1 MSLFIR
7 WGQWHYRKCLVNM
20 RLKTLIAPILM
31 AGVISTATPLALPL
45 SAQAQRV
52 EDIAETGLKLSAQ
65 NFHIYT
71 SGNLRF
77 VFSVDDANLL
87 NKLLTV
93 KNSVVRVSISARVTK
108 GDQEVRE
115 LITNSALFVATDSVD
130 FATQNILR
138 TQDGQ
143 FELNVPTT
151 DLRVAA
157 NSGLNAGQ
165 QNDIKRIEF
174 TGPGIYSVRIET
186 LINKT
191 VRASST
197 TFVNR
202 VDLSPR
208 LEPMPINIVVTLD
221 GTNTLQL
228 DGSHVVDELTR
239 EKISQ
244 LISLLELDGPLVS
257 TQVSPQVVDGLSK
270 SKDPA
275 DQELLARLTNAISKT
290 NLVATT
296 FLAFDPSGARKTMH
310 EKEFNALVDL
320 GKSSLSSRFTSNA
333 PISDVWIAR
342 NPIDQSGVDLLTES
356 GYRSIVM
363 LPKAGA
369 ALGTYDNTAR
379 PYRLVSGTKTMAL
392 YVVDPNYVTQLADQK
407 SNSFITASAIAA
419 QLLAQRGKIES
430 DGGTPALKRTVLTT
444 QDGAVL
450 NSNLIH
456 QILLILKRVPQ
467 QIALQTLN
475 NLPEPRQDAYKP
487 NLRTRDLSEFE
498 TRMNSVDLLRTDL
511 NKLNSTLDQNSNT
524 WTIWNERLMVMSS
537 DTLTTKQREEFA
549 AQTRSELKTLRT
561 AVTLKDGT
569 TFTFGSRKSQLRLD
583 LKNSSNEDLTIQVK
597 IDSPKLRLDRS
608 MAVIEIPA
616 NSANELVIN
625 AVALSNGLFP
635 VAVRIYTADGSS
647 QLGKKIEVSARVNA
661 IAGLGQVVSGVA
673 LLLLLTWWAAHFRR
687 KYRTQMSSEDPA
699 LRSDT

>member
-1 MSLFIR
+1 M
-7 WGQWHYRKCLVNM
+7 
-20 RLKTLIAPILM
+20 
-31 AGVISTATPLALPL
+31 
-45 SAQAQRV
+45 
-52 EDIAETGLKLSAQ
+52 
-65 NFHIYT
+65 
-71 SGNLRF
+71 
-77 VFSVDDANLL
+77 
-87 NKLLTV
+87 
-93 KNSVVRVSISARVTK
+93 
-108 GDQEVRE
+108 
-115 LITNSALFVATDSVD
+115 
-130 FATQNILR
+130 
-138 TQDGQ
+138 
-143 FELNVPTT
+143 
-151 DLRVAA
+151 
-157 NSGLNAGQ
+157 
-165 QNDIKRIEF
+165 
-174 TGPGIYSVRIET
+174 
-186 LINKT
+186 
-191 VRASST
+191 
-197 TFVNR
+197 
-202 VDLSPR
+202 
-208 LEPMPINIVVTLD
+208 
-221 GTNTLQL
+221 
-228 DGSHVVDELTR
+228 
-239 EKISQ
+239 
-244 LISLLELDGPLVS
+244 ISLLELDGPLVS

-275 DQELLARLTNAISKT
+275 DQELLARLTDAISKT

-320 GKSSLSSRFTSNA
+320 GKNSLSSRFTSNA
-333 PISDVWIAR
+333 AISDVWIAR
-342 NPIDQSGVDLLTES
+342 NPIDQSGVDLLAES

-407 SNSFITASAIAA
+407 NNSFITASAIAA

-467 QIALQTLN
+467 QIALQTLS

-498 TRMNSVDLLRTDL
+498 TRMNGIDLLRTDL
-511 NKLNSTLDQNSNT
+511 NKLNSSLDQNSNT

-647 QLGKKIEVSARVNA
+647 QLGKKLKSRPE
-661 IAGLGQVVSGVA
+661 
-673 LLLLLTWWAAHFRR
+673 
-687 KYRTQMSSEDPA
+687 
-699 LRSDT
+699 